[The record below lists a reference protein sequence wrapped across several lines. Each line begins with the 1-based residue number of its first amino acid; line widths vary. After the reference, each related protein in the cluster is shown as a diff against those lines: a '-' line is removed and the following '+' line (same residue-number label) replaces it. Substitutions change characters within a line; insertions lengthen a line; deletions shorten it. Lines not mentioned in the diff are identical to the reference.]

1 MNNKT
6 ILFLFTELSGYV
18 LACFN
23 YASENGYI
31 IHVVNYPANSDAPFE
46 LEKQEK
52 KTLFFHNKNQINTIK
67 KLQDFIL
74 ELDPGLIFVSGW
86 MDKLYFKFSTK
97 KKNSFKKILLLD
109 NTWLGTLKQN
119 LWSILFNFRFKS
131 AFQGVWVPGDDH
143 KTYAIKL
150 GFKDVE
156 IHNGFYTCNTNLFNS
171 FYLSTHPKKQSNFPK
186 RFLYVGRY
194 DDVKGIRH
202 LWNSFINVVDKNNYN
217 WELWCVGTGKLWDSR
232 AKHPLIKHFGFVQPE
247 NLKEIIQETGVYIL
261 PSKYEPWGV
270 SLHEMVSSGMPVLI
284 SENIGSKNYFLK
296 EKINGMSFSHSKE
309 NDLENKIFSM
319 INLSSKELFEMGQ
332 ESVNLSNKFS
342 LDSWLDSLNKFYD

>member
-6 ILFLFTELSGYV
+6 VLFLFTELSGYI

-31 IHVVNYPANSDAPFE
+31 IHVVNYPVNSDAPFE

-74 ELDPGLIFVSGW
+74 ELDPGIIFVSGW
-86 MDKLYFKFSTK
+86 MDKLYFKFSTDK
-97 KKNSFKKILLLD
+97 NNSFKKILLLD

-119 LWSILFNFRFKS
+119 LWSILFNFKFKS
-131 AFQGVWVPGDDH
+131 AFQGVWVPGDVH
-143 KTYAIKL
+143 KTYAKKL
-150 GFKDVE
+150 GFKDEE
-156 IHNGFYTCNTNLFNS
+156 IYNGLYTCNTNLFNS
-171 FYLSTHPKKQSNFPK
+171 FHLNTNLKKKSNFPR

-194 DDVKGIRH
+194 DEVKGLRN
-202 LWNSFINVVDKNNYN
+202 LWNSFINVVEKNDFK

-232 AKHPLIKHFGFVQPE
+232 PQHPLIKHFGFVQPKK
-247 NLKEIIQETGVYIL
+247 LKKIIQDTGVYVL
-261 PSKYEPWGV
+261 PSIYEPWGV

-284 SENIGSKNYFLK
+284 SENIGSKVYFLK
-296 EKINGMSFSHSKE
+296 EKINGLSFSHSRK
-309 NDLENKIFSM
+309 
-319 INLSSKELFEMGQ
+319 LFLYILFIM
-332 ESVNLSNKFS
+332 
-342 LDSWLDSLNKFYD
+342 